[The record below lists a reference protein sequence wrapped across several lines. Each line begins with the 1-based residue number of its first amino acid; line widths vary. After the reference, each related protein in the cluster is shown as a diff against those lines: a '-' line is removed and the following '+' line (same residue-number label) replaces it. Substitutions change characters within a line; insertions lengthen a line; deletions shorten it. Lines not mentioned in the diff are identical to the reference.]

1 MTSVASMQLTA
12 SGAVAVQIVPDD
24 LSNRGRFTPLP
35 SIPNLL
41 CYQRSTLVFCLFVA
55 GVEGFEPPT
64 IGFGDRCSTNWNYT
78 PKTHSDYRIL
88 NFYPTTQILV
98 TSTL

>member
-1 MTSVASMQLTA
+1 MSSPENGTFFANKM
-12 SGAVAVQIVPDD
+12 
-24 LSNRGRFTPLP
+24 
-35 SIPNLL
+35 
-41 CYQRSTLVFCLFVA
+41 A

-78 PKTHSDYRIL
+78 PKTHSDYRIQY
-88 NFYPTTQILV
+88 FYPTTQILV